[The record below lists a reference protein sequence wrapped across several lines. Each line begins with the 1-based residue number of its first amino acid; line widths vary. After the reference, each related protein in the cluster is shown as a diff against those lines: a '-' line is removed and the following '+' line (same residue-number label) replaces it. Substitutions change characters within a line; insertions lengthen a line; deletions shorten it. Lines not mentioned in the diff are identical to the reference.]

1 MARVSFLQ
9 PGALRRH
16 MIPVF
21 VAVFAAAAAWVV
33 IGPLIRGGDDD
44 GAVPVDPD
52 PVDPEPVVAL
62 AEPAPAATETPAA
75 DRHPPT
81 PVYPSVLV
89 ANRDIPRGMLLRA
102 ELVEWR
108 QWRQPL
114 DIDLAVVE
122 GVVSLRAVIGAVARR
137 QFREGDMIAW
147 DGVLMPGHPGFISAV
162 LTPGMLAVTV
172 EVDRATTAANII
184 YPGDRVDV
192 ILVAPAGPDSLGPA
206 SRTIVRGCRVLAVG
220 STVLSV
226 GRYGKVGFTPTGDV
240 APVAQPDGNNY
251 TLEVAPTDAERVAV
265 ASSAGVLT
273 LAMRSVNA
281 SLVDEAADGVP
292 VRIGEVMPVP
302 ERPAVPANVRVIRG
316 TEEAHEAQ
324 ENA

>member
-1 MARVSFLQ
+1 MQ

-16 MIPVF
+16 LIPAL
-21 VAVFAAAAAWVV
+21 VAAVAAAAAWVA
-33 IGPLIRGGDDD
+33 IGPMVRGGDDD
-44 GAVPVDPD
+44 ATVQ
-52 PVDPEPVVAL
+52 VDPEPVVAL
-62 AEPAPAATETPAA
+62 EVTVPAADESPRA
-75 DRHPPT
+75 DRHPPE

-89 ANRDIPRGMLLRA
+89 ANRDIPLGMLLRA

-114 DIDLAVVE
+114 DIDMAVVE
-122 GVVSLRAVIGAVARR
+122 GVVPLRAVIGAVARR
-137 QFREGDMIAW
+137 RFREGDMISW

-192 ILVAPAGPDSLGPA
+192 ILVANAGPEALGPA
-206 SRTIVRGCRVLAVG
+206 SRTIERGCRVLAVG

-226 GRYGKVGFTPTGDV
+226 GRYGRVGLTPTGDV
-240 APVAQPDGNNY
+240 APVPQPEGDNY
-251 TLEVAPTDAERVAV
+251 TLEVAPTAAERIAV

-281 SLVDEAADGVP
+281 PDAGETGNVMP
-292 VRIGEVMPVP
+292 VRLGEVMPGP
-302 ERPAVPANVRVIRG
+302 ERPAMPTTVRIIRG
-316 TEEAHEAQ
+316 TEDIEARESA
-324 ENA
+324 